1 VVTRRLVALT
11 MTAGLAGC
19 TGDDPEPAAT
29 AAGTEAARSQV
40 LAAYDGY
47 QRAQM
52 AALLAGDA
60 EALPLAEFAAE
71 PLLSQTRNSIRQMQE
86 AGVIGRGEQRW
97 SPRVVALNRRSAT
110 IEDCADIS
118 KWTVVSIATGDR
130 VPPPPEQPDKF
141 IVTSTA
147 KLLAG
152 QWSIVGT
159 DGDWT
164 RPC

>member
-1 VVTRRLVALT
+1 LLTRSLVTLAAAAVSLAAC
-11 MTAGLAGC
+11 TA
-19 TGDDPEPAAT
+19 DDPHPPAAT
-29 AAGTEAARSQV
+29 DATRAQV

-47 QRAQM
+47 QRALM
-52 AALLAGDA
+52 AALIAGDD
-60 EALPLAEFAAE
+60 EAVALAEFAAE
-71 PLLSQTRNSIRQMQE
+71 PLLTQTRSSIRQMQE
-86 AGVIGRGEQRW
+86 AGVVGQGEQRW
-97 SPRVVALNRRSAT
+97 SPRIVELRRMSAT

-118 KWTVVSIATGDR
+118 GWTVVSIESGDR
-130 VPPPPEQPDKF
+130 VPPPPEQPEKF

-152 QWSIVGT
+152 EWSIVST

>member
-1 VVTRRLVALT
+1 MPTRSMVVLAA
-11 MTAGLAGC
+11 TAVSLAAC
-19 TGDDPEPAAT
+19 TTEDPEPRSSAT
-29 AAGTEAARSQV
+29 ADGTRAQV

-47 QRAQM
+47 QRALM
-52 AALLAGDA
+52 TALLTGDD
-60 EALPLAEFAAE
+60 EAVALAEFAAE

-86 AGVIGRGEQRW
+86 AGVVGQGEQRW
-97 SPRVVALNRRSAT
+97 SPRVVELKNTSAT

-118 KWTVVSIATGDR
+118 EWKVVSIASGER
-130 VPPPPEQPDKF
+130 VPPPPDQPEKF
-141 IVTSTA
+141 IVTSSA

-152 QWSIVGT
+152 QWSIVST